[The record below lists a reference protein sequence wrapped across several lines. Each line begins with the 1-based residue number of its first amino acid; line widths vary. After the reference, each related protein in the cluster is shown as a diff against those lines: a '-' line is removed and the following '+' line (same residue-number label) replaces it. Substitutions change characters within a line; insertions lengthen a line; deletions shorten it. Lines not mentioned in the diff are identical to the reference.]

1 MPNHWAQSWAVKH
14 QHKLVNCS
22 INAKH
27 RARSWAVKHRHKL
40 LNCSINT
47 KLLGTIL
54 SCQKP
59 TQASKLFYQCQTTGH
74 DLRDYKYQTLGMIL
88 SCQTPTQACKLFYQ
102 CQTTGHELRDYQ
114 CQTLGMISTNLL
126 MPNHWARSR
135 TVIKAE
141 SISINV
147 YLDIYVTDSSL
158 IYVFTRLAR
167 IYISVVKPV
176 TDIIIS

>member
-1 MPNHWAQSWAVKH
+1 M
-14 QHKLVNCS
+14 
-22 INAKH
+22 
-27 RARSWAVKHRHKL
+27 
-40 LNCSINT
+40 
-47 KLLGTIL
+47 
-54 SCQKP
+54 
-59 TQASKLFYQCQTTGH
+59 FYQC
-74 DLRDYKYQTLGMIL
+74 QTLGMIL

-126 MPNHWARSR
+126 MPNHWAKSR